1 MNRFL
6 CWFLGHDWPGRG
18 FEISDVWEQHGVWY
32 LTASQQC
39 QRQNSLGEQCSAKN
53 TVRVLT
59 HTETETK
66 ECPI

>member
-6 CWFLGHDWPGRG
+6 CWFLGHDWPDRSY
-18 FEISDVWEQHGVWY
+18 EVSDVWKVAGIWY

-39 QRQNSLGEQCSAKN
+39 MRRNSLREQCPAKN

-59 HTETETK
+59 HK
-66 ECPI
+66 ECPR